1 MKKKQDVTS
10 NAFITDA
17 DSIRAPKIALLR
29 GRGPVCWDANFY
41 LEHSPDLPAGGIST
55 DALAWDHF
63 VVSGQFEPRASRYI
77 PCLLTTSMMPYS

>member
-1 MKKKQDVTS
+1 MKNKQDVTS

-41 LEHSPDLPAGGIST
+41 LEHSPDLPVGGVST
-55 DALAWDHF
+55 AAQAWEHYI
-63 VVSGQFEPRASRYI
+63 VSGQFESRASRYST
-77 PCLLTTSMMPYS
+77 CNARYSARH